1 MDRKS
6 LMTFSESLY
15 MRCVYENYSRNIH
28 KGKIEN
34 HLNARNSRLV
44 KQIMKHSY
52 KEKKYRS

>member
-1 MDRKS
+1 
-6 LMTFSESLY
+6 

-34 HLNARNSRLV
+34 HLNAHNSRLV